1 MGNSGYE
8 MLVLSLLEKPDLVS
22 SMNISSEA
30 SYHVLWVPSRLFWPW
45 LREGLGTESSFITS
59 IRGWDQCPEWPCP
72 AKSIPSWAA
81 ARSRAV
87 RGIWTQV
94 KWESECVCT
103 GMLLEKIHKC
113 LFLYMCIYIIMQ
125 HPLLSFPLESLA
137 TITTIMEALL
147 FAPVL
152 VFLKIGPER
161 ERRRGAE
168 TRLVVHL
175 GVFDAPLF
183 RWPPSLLRAALRFSF
198 GSTTLFTVF
207 PSNSATAGEL
217 L

>member
-94 KWESECVCT
+94 KWESVCVYGNASGKNT
-103 GMLLEKIHKC
+103 
-113 LFLYMCIYIIMQ
+113 Q
-125 HPLLSFPLESLA
+125 
-137 TITTIMEALL
+137 
-147 FAPVL
+147 VL
-152 VFLKIGPER
+152 VPVYVHIHHNAASLTKFSPGKFGNDNNNNGGFAVCPRVGLSENRTWTWEAER
-161 ERRRGAE
+161 SG
-168 TRLVVHL
+168 
-175 GVFDAPLF
+175 D
-183 RWPPSLLRAALRFSF
+183 
-198 GSTTLFTVF
+198 
-207 PSNSATAGEL
+207 
-217 L
+217 